1 MLWRNSTPILRSS
14 RVSSLGQD
22 ISPKRTEYDHDPIE
36 RLPPCRRLDW
46 SEVSEMSS
54 LESRAA
60 ALVNPAS
67 GIANDY
73 LNHFNEILLLIENL
87 PALLPEMVDEL
98 LAWRPISYRQYF
110 TDSPLPGSAET
121 LKIYDSLDEDFRVD
135 FENMVVMLDKII
147 LESIEVIKS
156 ARRPDGT
163 LEPDEVS
170 DTCEKLSARL
180 RKVLDRTADLVNH
193 GYAPPFERAQ
203 DMANRILNSS
213 PRNMLAEI
221 EGE

>member
-1 MLWRNSTPILRSS
+1 
-14 RVSSLGQD
+14 
-22 ISPKRTEYDHDPIE
+22 
-36 RLPPCRRLDW
+36 
-46 SEVSEMSS
+46 MSS
-54 LESRAA
+54 LENRAA

-87 PALLPEMVDEL
+87 PALLPEMIDEL

-110 TDSPLPGSAET
+110 TDSPLPGAAAT
-121 LKIYDSLDEDFRVD
+121 LQIYDSLDEDFRQD
-135 FENMVVMLDKII
+135 FEGMVIMLDKII
-147 LESIEVIKS
+147 LESIELIKET
-156 ARRPDGT
+156 RRPDGT

-170 DTCEKLSARL
+170 DTCERLAARL

-203 DMANRILNSS
+203 DMANRIMQTT
-213 PRNMLAEI
+213 PRNLLAEI
-221 EGE
+221 EDHK

>member
-1 MLWRNSTPILRSS
+1 
-14 RVSSLGQD
+14 
-22 ISPKRTEYDHDPIE
+22 
-36 RLPPCRRLDW
+36 
-46 SEVSEMSS
+46 MSS
-54 LESRAA
+54 LETRAA

-87 PALLPEMVDEL
+87 PALLPEMIDEL

-110 TDSPLPGSAET
+110 TDSPLPGAAAT
-121 LKIYDSLDEDFRVD
+121 LEIYDSLDEDFRQD
-135 FENMVVMLDKII
+135 FESMVIMLDKII
-147 LESIEVIKS
+147 VESIELIKA

-170 DTCEKLSARL
+170 ETCEILSAKL

-203 DMANRILNSS
+203 DMANRIMQAT
-213 PRNMLAEI
+213 PRNLLAEI
-221 EGE
+221 EEHK